1 MIHQLNALSALFVH
15 AEKEMSIALPAGNPV
30 KAIRK
35 PAQLKARDRRL
46 RAGELDY
53 LLAPQPCHALWA

>member
-1 MIHQLNALSALFVH
+1 VIHQLNALSALFVH

-35 PAQLKARDRRL
+35 PAQPKARDRRL